1 MDASAVIIRGISSV
15 GRAPAL
21 HAGSQEFESP
31 ILHGR
36 MPRMFMIEVI
46 RSYSPEVNHITWQ
59 DVFEKL
65 QNDSETGEYCVT
77 RFNTESVIAQNEDV
91 TLTTGA
97 MPSIVAEGDYKP
109 ESFFPVCDR
118 VYDHI
123 GFETFHTYVSFAQ
136 SSSNFG
142 GHEDETDVL
151 IVQGIGVVT
160 YRFDDGQLHT
170 LLPGD
175 AVYIQAGVWHKP
187 EVLTPRCTLSF
198 SM

>member
-1 MDASAVIIRGISSV
+1 MGN
-15 GRAPAL
+15 L
-21 HAGSQEFESP
+21 
-31 ILHGR
+31 
-36 MPRMFMIEVI
+36 PRMYMIEVI
-46 RSYSPEVNHITWQ
+46 RSYSPEVPHITWQ

-65 QNDSETGEYCVT
+65 QNDSETGEFCVT

-97 MPSIVAEGDYKP
+97 MPTIVAEGDYRP
-109 ESFFPVCDR
+109 ESFLPVCDR

-123 GFETFHTYVSFAQ
+123 GFNTFHTYVSFAQ
-136 SSSNFG
+136 SSSTFG

-151 IVQGIGVVT
+151 IVQAIGVVT

-175 AVYIQAGVWHKP
+175 AIYIQAGVWHQP
-187 EVLTPRCTLSF
+187 QVLTPRVTLSF
-198 SM
+198 SA